1 MLLKLLI
8 AIGCII
14 ALMMFGEVSLDTAKH
29 LATLSNAT
37 LSGSPRA

>member
-14 ALMMFGEVSLDTAKH
+14 ALMLFGEVSLDTAKH
-29 LATLSNAT
+29 RAMMSETAFAGLA
-37 LSGSPRA
+37 RA